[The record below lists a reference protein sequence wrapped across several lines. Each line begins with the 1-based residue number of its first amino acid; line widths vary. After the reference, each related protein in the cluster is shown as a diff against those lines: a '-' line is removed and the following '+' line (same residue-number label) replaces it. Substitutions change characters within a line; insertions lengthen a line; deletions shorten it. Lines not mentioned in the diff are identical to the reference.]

1 MGSWQLFRL
10 PRVTLPS
17 FSQIGDGPE
26 TPSLDL
32 LDPIKK
38 HLLKEPR
45 HCLTAPDFGQAC
57 ISISPAVSFVVPFY
71 VQGVAG
77 DSEGILVES

>member
-38 HLLKEPR
+38 HLL
-45 HCLTAPDFGQAC
+45 
-57 ISISPAVSFVVPFY
+57 SISSDTAAMTCNATADEVVSEAPEWATSHLEAAAEIR
-71 VQGVAG
+71 QR
-77 DSEGILVES
+77 